1 MSKYTTEVRF
11 ICETAAGFDASQGYA
26 KVDEIIGLAVPH
38 IFDFE
43 FPIFD
48 EEHRPELCKKIL
60 KHYYTREIGAET
72 VGLWKLWLNTR
83 MNEIMPYYNEMYKT
97 AAIEYD
103 PTHNINSTTSRNIRG
118 DKWKDTDYLHKDKSK
133 DTVITGDS
141 TKVELDALDEN
152 TYKYS
157 DTPQGMLQGVESGAY
172 LTEASYTSI
181 DKFDTTTT
189 RKDAQV
195 DTDRSGEREGWN
207 KDKSTNIDTFT
218 ETVTGKVGA
227 DSFSKMIMEYR
238 KAVLNVDMMIV
249 DELKDLFLNLW

>member
-11 ICETAAGFDASQGYA
+11 ICETAAGFEESQGYG

-103 PTHNINSTTSRNIRG
+103 PTHNVNLSTTHEGEDTRTGR
-118 DKWKDTDYLHKDKSK
+118 KDYMDDGQVQDSNSAN
-133 DTVITGDS
+133 DTVTNTRGVTGS
-141 TKVELDALDEN
+141 TLSKF
-152 TYKYS
+152 S
-157 DTPQGMLQGVESGAY
+157 DTPQGMLQGVESGQY
-172 LTEASYTSI
+172 LTNATLNENEQTITDTNTKVLQENNLRQTHADGFVTDSASNTDSWTDIVKGKTGSDSI
-181 DKFDTTTT
+181 
-189 RKDAQV
+189 
-195 DTDRSGEREGWN
+195 
-207 KDKSTNIDTFT
+207 
-218 ETVTGKVGA
+218 
-227 DSFSKMIMEYR
+227 SKMIMEYR